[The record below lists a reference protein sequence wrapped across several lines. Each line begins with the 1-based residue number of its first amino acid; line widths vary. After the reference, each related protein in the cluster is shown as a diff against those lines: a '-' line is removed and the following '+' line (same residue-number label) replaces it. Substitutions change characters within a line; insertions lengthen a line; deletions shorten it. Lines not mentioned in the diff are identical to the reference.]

1 MMRVLLLYPYP
12 HHRRMMETFSLLLRN
27 ADIYN
32 DIICVRDFNWIHNS
46 DIPVIKVFEKLSHLQ
61 NNFRPYRY
69 RDKYV
74 SLFNNKIMKLLFSL
88 YDKVDI
94 HAFRAENLFWAK
106 VCHEWNIKYD
116 ITLWGSEV
124 LRATDQEIKD
134 VEWGYEGAKSI
145 RSIAKMTNRL
155 SNIFNHKY
163 DYKMFNTYFGNT
175 NYDII
180 DKISFK
186 QADILANNLG
196 IKIPGKLIVT
206 CGYNGHPQQQ
216 HDIMIEVLKKL
227 PSHIKG
233 RINVVV
239 PMTYGLNESYYQEI
253 KKKLDNIDI
262 NHIIL
267 KKFLK
272 PEELAALRITSDIV
286 INTQTTDAFCSAL
299 QDHLYCKNVVIIAD
313 WLDYPEYDNNN
324 VFYIKTSIENLYNNI
339 LYSIEHYE
347 ELKEKTQSNKEK
359 LKKLTSWSNV
369 LPAWVEAMKS

>member
-1 MMRVLLLYPYP
+1 MRVLLLYPYP
-12 HHRRMMETFSLLLRN
+12 NHTRTIKKFSFLLKKEG
-27 ADIYN
+27 IYN
-32 DIICVRDFNWIHNS
+32 DAICVRDFTWIHNS
-46 DIPVIKVFEKLSHLQ
+46 DLPFIKIFKKLSILQ
-61 NNFRPYRY
+61 STFRPYKY
-69 RDKYV
+69 REKYI
-74 SLFNNKIMKLLFSL
+74 SLFNERIMRLLFSL

-94 HAFRAENLFWAK
+94 HAFRAENMTWTYKCL
-106 VCHEWNIKYD
+106 CWNIKYD

-124 LRATDQEIKD
+124 LRATNKEILD
-134 VEWGYEGAKSI
+134 VEWGYKGANSI
-145 RSIAKMTNRL
+145 RGIHIMLNKL
-155 SNIFNHKY
+155 SNIFNHRY
-163 DYKMFNTYFGNT
+163 DDKMLKAFFGNT

-324 VFYIKTSIENLYNNI
+324 VFYIKTSKEDLYNNI